1 MDARSRRGEGKR
13 GDDEVD
19 NNDDVDD
26 DGNDDVDDD
35 GDEDYKETTDTVII
49 SI

>member
-13 GDDEVD
+13 GGDDEGD
-19 NNDDVDD
+19 NNDDVD
-26 DGNDDVDDD
+26 GD

-49 SI
+49 PI